1 MSKTMRRNAYELM
14 SSEELEREIATLER
28 QVDDIRAE
36 RLSLDMARG
45 KPSPA
50 QTALSRP
57 MLDLVNSTA
66 SLSDGDAIV
75 DNYGTPEGLPSA
87 RALAA
92 EILGV
97 KAENVVVSGSS
108 SLNLMHDLVA
118 HAFTNGVA
126 GAEPLY
132 RQGDVIFRM

>member
-14 SSEELEREIATLER
+14 SDEELERAIATLER

-66 SLSDGDAIV
+66 SLSDGDEI
-75 DNYGTPEGLPSA
+75 G
-87 RALAA
+87 RAH
-92 EILGV
+92 V
-97 KAENVVVSGSS
+97 
-108 SLNLMHDLVA
+108 
-118 HAFTNGVA
+118 
-126 GAEPLY
+126 
-132 RQGDVIFRM
+132 